1 MRKSFKYIK
10 ALALASLVIFSGC
23 EEDDPVV
30 APHIQTINASIES
43 DETRVTLAEQKDS
56 RDLLATWQADDKLS
70 VFLLGD
76 KYFEIGNVSLKKIVS
91 DGKGCTF
98 SYNVPD
104 EFTHPV
110 DGYRLICYTSNNK
123 PVLQNL
129 DELTFT
135 PASDFQLGGGGGGG
149 GGRTTRAKKSSE
161 QVLMV
166 NASLSRVPLSKFRAP
181 VMFDGWIQR
190 PNEDVTFQHYFTYEL
205 LHVHNVSDKPISF
218 SLMGFEGTLWYKTRG
233 SICLDKGRFAI
244 NSDAT
249 KDPIEQSEA
258 ITIQPHSSD
267 IIVSSYI
274 PNGQKINNV
283 KLIAKIDGKVV
294 SSSNTKSSSA
304 NIQQGHA
311 YHMYVSWDGKNLGF
325 EEKIN
330 VDIDPASLEFEPVP
344 VGQKKVL
351 PITIHNNGRE
361 PLLVSDI
368 RMQGTTGAFAVD
380 EWSWRGTYLES
391 GAKKQVRIAFK
402 PNKEGNITDRLVVY
416 TAAGVKTIELSGYG
430 GYAETPHLKVEPAPT
445 CEFGN
450 VIVGNNTK
458 QLFRITNDGTG
469 SLNVYSITLESG
481 NTGFTLAPWLW
492 RGKTLDKGKYNTID
506 VVFTPSASGK
516 FGDKLV
522 IKSNGG
528 DVTVNLNGTG
538 VNPGNPVIAVTP
550 SSLNLDFGDV
560 TIGSDN
566 RQTISIT
573 NSGTG
578 DLYVSDI
585 VLVGGS
591 KNGFQKARWTWQGE
605 PIAPGATQEVS
616 VRFYP
621 SEEGSFSDVLN
632 IITNAGSKSIK
643 LTGKGVKVGAPEL
656 KVAPNLLSFSDVVVG
671 DKVSEYISITNSGS
685 KPMTVSSIKL
695 DNERVGFSVAAWN
708 WQGTPVQPGVTKRI
722 QIDFSPN
729 KTGNVSTSL
738 QIQSDGGN
746 QTVMMSGTG
755 LSADKPAIG
764 LTPETVD
771 FGEVNVGEVASRII
785 KVKNIGKANLLL
797 SNVKLSKG
805 TSFAFEW
812 KWKGQ
817 TLTPGESADIVV
829 TFNPS
834 EVNDYSDWLSLSGK
848 DADPALVV
856 LNGKGVEKRLPKLEL
871 APTTTLDFS
880 EVNVGENRSMTFAVK
895 NTGDGAMQVTSI
907 KLTNGTCY
915 SIEYDWEGQ
924 TIAPGSMKTVKV
936 IFKPNQSGTIRDKLT
951 VEAKDTDSKFLNL
964 TGVGVEH
971 GTPELT
977 LSPSSVLSFGK
988 VAVGSRKDLKVTV
1001 KNTGTGALVVTS
1013 ASLASRTEFL
1023 IGASAWTNKVLAPGE
1038 SGEIALGF
1046 KPTSAGDK
1054 SDVLTVATNAG
1065 TKTVKLTGSGTS
1077 TGAPAISISNS
1088 GLAFGSVA
1096 VGASKTATFTISNTG
1111 TAPLNVTSISV
1122 SLGSAQYSVDTN
1134 SATVEPGS
1142 SATVTVTFKPTS
1154 TGSKSGTIAIEA
1166 EGINKSM
1173 AVILSGTGS
1182 SAAAPIL
1189 TLSPSSSTIGF
1200 GEVPVGTRK
1209 DFRLTVKN
1217 TGTANLVVTSATLAS
1232 RTEFLIGST
1241 AWSNKTLAPGES
1253 GEIALAFKPTSA
1265 GNKSDVLTIVTNAG
1279 NKTIN
1284 LSGAGL
1290 STGSPDISI
1299 SPSSL
1304 SFGNVAVGAY
1314 KTATF
1319 TISNPGSAPLNV
1331 TSISIGTGTGQYS
1344 VNLNSTTVSA
1354 GSSKTV
1360 TVTFK
1365 PTSAGSK
1372 SGTVAIEAEG
1382 INRSLAVLLSGTGT
1396 SGTAPALSLTP
1407 SSSTFPFGEVNVGSR
1422 KDLTLTVKNT
1432 GTANLVVSS
1441 ATLASRTEFL
1451 IGASA
1456 WSNRTLAPG
1465 ESGDIALGFKPS
1477 SNGSKTDVLT
1487 IVTNAGNKTIN
1498 LTGTGVS
1505 SGTPDIS
1512 ISPTS
1517 LSFGNVAVGSSKT
1530 ATFTIS
1536 NPGSAPLSVTSISI
1550 GTGTGQYTVNTS
1562 ATTVPV
1568 GGSRTVAVTF
1578 KPTSAGSKSGTVAI
1592 EAEGIN
1598 RSLAVLLS
1606 GTGTSS
1612 AAPILTLTPSSTTFP
1627 FGEVSVGTRSNKT
1640 LTVKNTGT
1648 ADLVVSSATLASRT
1662 EFLIGSTAWSNK
1674 TLAPGESGDI
1684 ALGFQPS
1691 SAGSKTDVLTIV
1703 TNAGTKTINLTG
1715 TGVAT
1720 AAPVLTLSPSSTTF
1734 AFGSVN
1740 VGTRSNKTLT
1750 VKNTGTADLV
1760 VSSATLASRTE
1771 FLIGST
1777 AWSNKTLAPGESGD
1791 IALGFQPSSAGS
1803 KTDVLTI
1810 VTNAGTKTINLTG
1823 TGVAVAAPVL
1833 TLSPSSTTFA
1843 FGSVNVGTRSNKT
1856 LTVKNTGTADLVV
1869 SSATLASRTEF
1880 LIGSSAWSNK
1890 ALAPGESGDIA
1901 LGFQP
1906 SSAGS
1911 KTDVLTIVTNAGTKT
1926 INLTGTG
1933 VAVAAPVLTLSPSS
1947 TTFAFGSVDVGTR
1960 SSKTLTVKNTGTAD
1974 LVVTS
1979 ATLANRTEF
1988 LIGSTAWSNK
1998 TLAPGESGDI
2008 ALGFKPTSA
2017 GSKTDVLTIVTNAG
2031 TKTITLTGTG
2041 VAVAAPVLTLSPS
2054 STTFAFGSVD
2064 VGTRSSKTLTV
2075 KNTGTADLVV
2085 TSATLA
2091 NRTEFLIGS
2100 TAWSNKTLAPG
2111 ESGDI
2116 ALGFKPTSAGS
2127 KSDVLT
2133 IVTNAG
2139 TKTITLTGTGVAT
2152 AAPAVSLSPS
2162 SKLEFGN
2169 VTVGT
2174 RYGLKVTVKNTGT
2187 ANLVVSSAT
2196 LSNRTDFLIGSSAWE
2211 NKTLA
2216 PGESGEISVA
2226 FRPSSTGSK
2235 YSVLTVETN
2244 AGTKTLGL
2252 YGTGI

>member
-1 MRKSFKYIK
+1 MRKSIKYIK
-10 ALALASLVIFSGC
+10 ALALASLIIFSGC
-23 EEDDPVV
+23 EEDDPVI

-1290 STGSPDISI
+1290 STGSPDISM

-1598 RSLAVLLS
+1598 RSLAVILS

-1662 EFLIGSTAWSNK
+1662 EFLIGSS
-1674 TLAPGESGDI
+1674 
-1684 ALGFQPS
+1684 
-1691 SAGSKTDVLTIV
+1691 
-1703 TNAGTKTINLTG
+1703 
-1715 TGVAT
+1715 
-1720 AAPVLTLSPSSTTF
+1720 
-1734 AFGSVN
+1734 
-1740 VGTRSNKTLT
+1740 
-1750 VKNTGTADLV
+1750 
-1760 VSSATLASRTE
+1760 
-1771 FLIGST
+1771 

-1890 ALAPGESGDIA
+1890 TLAPGESGDIA

-1911 KTDVLTIVTNAGTKT
+1911 KT
-1926 INLTGTG
+1926 
-1933 VAVAAPVLTLSPSS
+1933 
-1947 TTFAFGSVDVGTR
+1947 
-1960 SSKTLTVKNTGTAD
+1960 
-1974 LVVTS
+1974 
-1979 ATLANRTEF
+1979 
-1988 LIGSTAWSNK
+1988 
-1998 TLAPGESGDI
+1998 
-2008 ALGFKPTSA
+2008 
-2017 GSKTDVLTIVTNAG
+2017 
-2031 TKTITLTGTG
+2031 
-2041 VAVAAPVLTLSPS
+2041 
-2054 STTFAFGSVD
+2054 
-2064 VGTRSSKTLTV
+2064 
-2075 KNTGTADLVV
+2075 
-2085 TSATLA
+2085 
-2091 NRTEFLIGS
+2091 
-2100 TAWSNKTLAPG
+2100 
-2111 ESGDI
+2111 
-2116 ALGFKPTSAGS
+2116 
-2127 KSDVLT
+2127 DVLT

-2211 NKTLA
+2211 NKTLT